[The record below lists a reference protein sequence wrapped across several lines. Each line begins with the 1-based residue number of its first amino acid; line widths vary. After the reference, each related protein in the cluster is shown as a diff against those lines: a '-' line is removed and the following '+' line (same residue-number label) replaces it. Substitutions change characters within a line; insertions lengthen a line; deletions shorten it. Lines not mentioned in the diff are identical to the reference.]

1 MRHLIESTT
10 DQSLPPVSKRHSSFS
25 LNVDPLKTSEIF
37 QIVKEQKIVT
47 RKSDYDDFLL
57 TTFLSNS
64 HQVMVEPGGI
74 EPPTS
79 CVQGRRSP
87 S

>member
-1 MRHLIESTT
+1 VGALWFDDMQNHFLMCAAMSQAKDLSGRRDDAGERAARVVYICESW
-10 DQSLPPVSKRHSSFS
+10 P
-25 LNVDPLKTSEIF
+25 
-37 QIVKEQKIVT
+37 
-47 RKSDYDDFLL
+47 RKLRAACEKL
-57 TTFLSNS
+57 
-64 HQVMVEPGGI
+64 VEPGGI